1 MKGKKIEDITETD
14 FLNFVRQICKAEYS
28 TERQHGEA
36 VYQFNQISEHPSGSD
51 LIYYPKPLSDNSP
64 EGIVKEVKEW
74 RAANGKPGF
83 KSDAAQ

>member
-1 MKGKKIEDITETD
+1 MKGKKIEDITENE
-14 FLNFVRQICKAEYS
+14 FLDFVRKICKAEYS

-51 LIYYPKPLSDNSP
+51 LIYYPKPSSDNSP

-74 RAANGKPGF
+74 RTANGKPGF
-83 KSDAAQ
+83 KPQN